1 MNQSTYFTPW
11 RVAVFGVALTIGIV
25 LALTPFRPTEQFP
38 AVGTVAQRDIVASE
52 EVTFISTALTAEA
65 QQVARSEVEAHFEFN
80 PDVRPAQLEAL
91 RLYLGAVVLERQAR
105 SVTPSTEQQSTARS
119 DDREQAE
126 EPGEEPAD
134 EEAEDTGQTAQPTS
148 TVSARIADS
157 KLAERDEAFL
167 LAVPDPLFGTI
178 QRESQLVLEA
188 LLEQRLYET
197 DLDSVRLG
205 LHDRVDPGLSLTETA
220 LIASLVGAYLRPT
233 MAESALLTEQARD
246 RATRSVPGV
255 SRTVA
260 RDELI
265 VSRGSI
271 VNDFAGEALAH
282 LTPRSAGI
290 ELESLGAIVILG
302 ASAATVFSLYLM
314 IWRPAEAASDRR
326 LLLLAVLILFSV
338 AAARAW
344 FEFALPGGVDESL
357 DLMLPLAA
365 APVLVAALLSTG
377 LGVTTGVL
385 IAVLAGMAAI
395 VLPEYGLAPSG
406 ALALRPLAFFL
417 ASSLGG
423 VFAATRAQ
431 ALAQY
436 GLAGIAAGVTG
447 FMAGAAV
454 WLLDPQR
461 VTDQLGWLALAALVT
476 AALVAV
482 ITIGAFSLLGALFGI
497 TTPMRLLELAQLQR
511 PLLRRLQEE
520 APGTFHHSLLVA
532 TLSERAA
539 AQIGAD
545 PLLVRVGAY
554 YHDIGKLNRPA
565 MFIENQDGPNPHENL
580 EPGESARLIIE
591 HVERGDDLARRD
603 RLPPRIRDFILEH
616 HGSRRVAFFYRKAA
630 LSDPRVDPSD
640 YTYPGPPPQTR
651 ETAIVML
658 ADSCEAVVRA
668 SGEHEADRIGLL
680 IDGVFDERLRERQLD
695 YCDLTLSELRQISAS
710 FKQTLVGVHHQ
721 RIEYPP
727 AAEDELRAAPRE
739 GSSANPAL

>member
-1 MNQSTYFTPW
+1 MSQSTYFTPW
-11 RVAVFGVALTIGIV
+11 RVVLFGVVLAVGIV

-38 AVGTVAQRDIVASE
+38 EVGTVADRDVVAMQ
-52 EVTFISTALTAEA
+52 EVMFISTALTAEA
-65 QQVARSEVEAHFEFN
+65 QDAARAQVESQFEFN
-80 PDVRPAQLEAL
+80 PDIRPAQLEAL
-91 RLYLGAVVLERQAR
+91 RLYLDAVILEREAR
-105 SVTPSTEQQSTARS
+105 NAPLVTEQDAGS
-119 DDREQAE
+119 DSAE
-126 EPGEEPAD
+126 EDQSSQDASEPQEDAQASSSATSGVPG
-134 EEAEDTGQTAQPTS
+134 
-148 TVSARIADS
+148 S
-157 KLAERDEAFL
+157 KLANRDETFL
-167 LAVPDPLFGTI
+167 LAVSDPLFANI
-178 QRESQLVLEA
+178 HRESQE
-188 LLEQRLYET
+188 LLESLLQERLYAD
-197 DLDSVRLG
+197 DLDAVRLN
-205 LHDRVDPGLSLTETA
+205 LHDRVDATLSLTETT
-220 LIASLVGAYLRPT
+220 LIASLVAAYLRPT
-233 MAESALLTEQARD
+233 MVESAVLTEQARD
-246 RATRSVPGV
+246 RAARSVAGV
-255 SRTVA
+255 SRTVVEG
-260 RDELI
+260 ELI
-265 VSRGSI
+265 VARAET
-271 VNDFAGEALAH
+271 VDDFAAEALAN
-282 LTPRSAGI
+282 LSPRTAGI
-290 ELESLGAIVILG
+290 QLESLGAIVILG
-302 ASAATVFSLYLM
+302 VSAAGVFAVFLM
-314 IWRPAEAASDRR
+314 IWKPEEAASDRR
-326 LLLLAVLILFSV
+326 ILLLAVLILFSV
-338 AAARAW
+338 AAARLW

-365 APVLVAALLSTG
+365 GPVLVAALLSTR

-385 IAVLAGMAAI
+385 IAFLAGVAAI
-395 VLPEYGLAPSG
+395 VLPDYGLAPSG
-406 ALALRPLAFFL
+406 PLALRPLAFFL

-436 GLAGIAAGVTG
+436 GLAGIAAGLTG
-447 FMAGAAV
+447 FLAGAAI

-554 YHDIGKLNRPA
+554 YHDIGKLNRPT
-565 MFIENQDGPNPHENL
+565 MFIENQDGPNPHDNL
-580 EPGESARLIIE
+580 EPHESARLIIE
-591 HVERGDDLARRD
+591 HVTGGDDLARRD

-630 LSDPRVDPSD
+630 MTDPRVDPRD
-640 YTYPGPPPQTR
+640 YSYPGPAPQTR

-668 SGEHEADRIGLL
+668 SGEREAERIGMLV
-680 IDGVFDERLRERQLD
+680 DGVFDERLRERQLD
-695 YCDLTLSELRQISAS
+695 YCNLTLSELRQISAS
-710 FKQTLVGVHHQ
+710 FKHTLVGVHHQ

-727 AAEDELRAAPRE
+727 AAEAELRSTPRE
-739 GSSANPAL
+739 ESPANPAL

>member
-1 MNQSTYFTPW
+1 MSQSTYFTPW
-11 RVAVFGVALTIGIV
+11 RVGLFGVALAIGII
-25 LALTPFRPTEQFP
+25 LALTPFRTAEQFP
-38 AVGTVAQRDIVASE
+38 AAGAVADRDVVASH
-52 EVTFISTALTAEA
+52 EVTFISQTLTAEA
-65 QQVARSEVEAHFEFN
+65 QAAARAEVATQFEFN
-80 PDVRPAQLEAL
+80 PDIRPAQLEAL
-91 RLYLGAVVLERQAR
+91 RRYLDAVTLERRAR
-105 SVTPSTEQQSTARS
+105 NAPLAVEQGSN
-119 DDREQAE
+119 AE
-126 EPGEEPAD
+126 SAETEPAD
-134 EEAEDTGQTAQPTS
+134 EQSAQSSETQRTEPTAP
-148 TVSARIADS
+148 ARVPGS
-157 KLAERDEAFL
+157 KLAERDETFL
-167 LAVPDPLFGTI
+167 LVVSDPLFASI
-178 QRESQLVLEA
+178 QRETQL
-188 LLEQRLYET
+188 LLDGLLQERLYAE
-197 DLDSVRLG
+197 DLDAVRLG
-205 LHDRVDPGLSLTETA
+205 LHDRIDATLSLTETT
-220 LIASLVGAYLRPT
+220 LIASLAAAYLRPT
-233 MAESALLTEQARD
+233 MAESPARTEAAQD
-246 RATRSVPGV
+246 RAARSTAGV

-260 RDELI
+260 EGELI
-265 VSRGSI
+265 VERGAT
-271 VNDFAGEALAH
+271 VDAFAAEALER
-282 LTPRSAGI
+282 LTPRTAGI
-290 ELESLGAIVILG
+290 ELESLGAIVIIG
-302 ASAATVFSLYLM
+302 ISAAGVFAVFLM
-314 IWRPAEAASDRR
+314 IWKPEEAASDRR
-326 LLLLAVLILFSV
+326 ILLLAVLILCSV
-338 AAARAW
+338 AAARLW

-365 APVLVAALLSTG
+365 GPVLVAALLSTG

-385 IAVLAGMAAI
+385 IAVLAGLAAI
-395 VLPEYGLAPSG
+395 VLPDYGLAPSG
-406 ALALRPLAFFL
+406 PLALRPLAFFL

-436 GLAGIAAGVTG
+436 GLAGIAAGLSG
-447 FMAGAAV
+447 FLAGVAI

-565 MFIENQDGPNPHENL
+565 MFIENQDGPNPHDEL
-580 EPGESARLIIE
+580 QPSESARLIIE
-591 HVERGDDLARRD
+591 HVSGGDDLARRD

-616 HGSRRVAFFYRKAA
+616 HGSRRVTFFYRTAA
-630 LSDPRVDPSD
+630 MSDPRVDPRD
-640 YTYPGPPPQTR
+640 YTYPGPAPQSR

-668 SGEHEADRIGLL
+668 SGEREADRIGLL
-680 IDGVFDERLRERQLD
+680 VDGIFDERLRERQLD

-710 FKQTLVGVHHQ
+710 FKHTLAGAHHQ

-727 AAEDELRAAPRE
+727 AAQSELGTTPRE
-739 GSSANPAL
+739 ESQANPAL

>member
-1 MNQSTYFTPW
+1 MSQHNYFTPL
-11 RVAVFGVALTIGIV
+11 RVGVFGVALAIGIV

-38 AVGTVAQRDIVASE
+38 VLGTVADRDIVASHE
-52 EVTFISTALTAEA
+52 AMFISASLTAEA
-65 QQVARSEVEAHFEFN
+65 QEVARSEVAEQFEFN
-80 PDVRPAQLEAL
+80 PDIRPAQLEAL
-91 RLYLGAVVLERQAR
+91 RLYLDAVTLERSAR
-105 SVTPSTEQQSTARS
+105 RTPLVAGDATASSS
-119 DDREQAE
+119 D
-126 EPGEEPAD
+126 
-134 EEAEDTGQTAQPTS
+134 EATDDSAQPAAPS
-148 TVSARIADS
+148 PIPGS
-157 KLAERDEAFL
+157 KLAERDETFL
-167 LAVPDPLFGTI
+167 VAVSDPLFASI
-178 QRESQLVLEA
+178 QRESQVVLEA
-188 LLEQRLYET
+188 LLQERLYEEE
-197 DLDSVRLG
+197 LDSVRLT
-205 LHDRVDPGLSLTETA
+205 LHDRVAPALSLTETA
-220 LIASLVGAYLRPT
+220 LVSSLVAAYLRPT
-233 MAESALLTEQARD
+233 MIESSALTQQAQD
-246 RATRSVPGV
+246 RAARSVAGV
-255 SRTVA
+255 PRTVPEGELVVA
-260 RDELI
+260 RGALVD
-265 VSRGSI
+265 
-271 VNDFAGEALAH
+271 DDAAEALAS

-302 ASAATVFSLYLM
+302 ISAAAVFALFLR
-314 IWRPAEAASDRR
+314 IWQPVEAASDRR
-326 LLLLAVLILFSV
+326 ILLLAVLILFSI
-338 AAARAW
+338 AAARLW
-344 FEFALPGGVDESL
+344 FEFALPGGIDESL

-365 APVLVAALLSTG
+365 GPVLVAALLSTG

-395 VLPEYGLAPSG
+395 VLPDYGLAPSG

-417 ASSLGG
+417 ASSLAG

-436 GLAGIAAGVTG
+436 GLAGIAAGLAG
-447 FMAGAAV
+447 FLAGAAI

-476 AALVAV
+476 AALVSV

-554 YHDIGKLNRPA
+554 YHDIGKLNRPT
-565 MFIENQDGPNPHENL
+565 MFIENQDGPNPHDDL
-580 EPGESARLIIE
+580 KPSESARLIMD
-591 HVERGDDLARRD
+591 HVTGGEELARRD

-630 LSDPRVDPSD
+630 MSDPRVDPRD
-640 YTYPGPPPQTR
+640 YTYHGPPPQSR

-668 SGEHEADRIGLL
+668 SGERDADRIGLL
-680 IDGVFDERLRERQLD
+680 IDSVFDERLRERQLD
-695 YCDLTLSELRQISAS
+695 HCDMTLNELRLVSAS
-710 FKQTLVGVHHQ
+710 FKHTLVGVHHQ

-727 AAEDELRAAPRE
+727 AAEAELRTTPRE
-739 GSSANPAL
+739 HSSANPAL

>member
-1 MNQSTYFTPW
+1 MSQSTYFTPW
-11 RVAVFGVALTIGIV
+11 RVVLFGVVLAVGIV

-38 AVGTVAQRDIVASE
+38 EVGTVAERDVVAMQ
-52 EVTFISTALTAEA
+52 EVMFISAALTAEA
-65 QQVARSEVEAHFEFN
+65 QDVARAQVESQFEFN
-80 PDVRPAQLEAL
+80 PDIRPAQLEAL
-91 RLYLGAVVLERQAR
+91 RLYLDAVILEREAR
-105 SVTPSTEQQSTARS
+105 NAPLVTEQDAGS
-119 DDREQAE
+119 DSAE
-126 EPGEEPAD
+126 EDQSSQDASESQEDAEASLSATSGVPG
-134 EEAEDTGQTAQPTS
+134 
-148 TVSARIADS
+148 S
-157 KLAERDEAFL
+157 KLANRDETFL
-167 LAVPDPLFGTI
+167 LAVSDPLFANI
-178 QRESQLVLEA
+178 HRESQE
-188 LLEQRLYET
+188 LLESLLQERLYAD
-197 DLDSVRLG
+197 DLDAVRLN
-205 LHDRVDPGLSLTETA
+205 LHDRVDATLSLTETT
-220 LIASLVGAYLRPT
+220 LIASLVAAYLRPT
-233 MAESALLTEQARD
+233 MVESAVLTEQARD
-246 RATRSVPGV
+246 RAARSVAGV
-255 SRTVA
+255 SRTVVEG
-260 RDELI
+260 ELI
-265 VSRGSI
+265 VARGET
-271 VNDFAGEALAH
+271 VDDFAAEALAN
-282 LTPRSAGI
+282 LSPRTAGI
-290 ELESLGAIVILG
+290 QLESLGAIVILG
-302 ASAATVFSLYLM
+302 VSAAGVFAVFLM
-314 IWRPAEAASDRR
+314 IWKPEEAASDRR
-326 LLLLAVLILFSV
+326 ILLLAVLILFSV
-338 AAARAW
+338 AAARLW

-365 APVLVAALLSTG
+365 GPVLVAALLSTR

-385 IAVLAGMAAI
+385 IAFLAGVAAI
-395 VLPEYGLAPSG
+395 VLPDYGLAPSG
-406 ALALRPLAFFL
+406 PLALRPLAFFL

-436 GLAGIAAGVTG
+436 GLAGIAAGLTG
-447 FMAGAAV
+447 FLAGAAI

-565 MFIENQDGPNPHENL
+565 MFIENQDGPNPHDNL
-580 EPGESARLIIE
+580 EPHESARLIIE
-591 HVERGDDLARRD
+591 HVTGGDDLARRD

-630 LSDPRVDPSD
+630 MTDPRVDPRD
-640 YTYPGPPPQTR
+640 YSYPGPAPQTR

-668 SGEHEADRIGLL
+668 SGEREAERIGMLV
-680 IDGVFDERLRERQLD
+680 DGVFDERLRERQLD
-695 YCDLTLSELRQISAS
+695 YCNLTLSELRQISAS
-710 FKQTLVGVHHQ
+710 FKHTLVGVHHQ

-727 AAEDELRAAPRE
+727 AAEAELRSTPRE
-739 GSSANPAL
+739 ESPANPAL

>member
-1 MNQSTYFTPW
+1 MSQPTYFTPW
-11 RVAVFGVALTIGIV
+11 RVGLFGVALAIGIV
-25 LALTPFRPTEQFP
+25 LALTPFRPAEQFP
-38 AVGTVAQRDIVASE
+38 AAGTTADRDIVAGQE
-52 EVTFISTALTAEA
+52 ATFISAALTTEA
-65 QQVARSEVEAHFEFN
+65 QEAARSEVETQFEFN
-80 PDVRPAQLEAL
+80 PDIRPAQLEAL
-91 RLYLGAVVLERQAR
+91 RLYLDAVVLEREAR
-105 SVTPSTEQQSTARS
+105 NAPVVTEQDAGDDSAAENESAEQAAETDEQAQSAPTATARV
-119 DDREQAE
+119 
-126 EPGEEPAD
+126 PG
-134 EEAEDTGQTAQPTS
+134 
-148 TVSARIADS
+148 S
-157 KLAERDEAFL
+157 KLALRDESFL
-167 LAVPDPLFGTI
+167 LAVSDPLFASI
-178 QRESQLVLEA
+178 HRESQLVLEN
-188 LLEQRLYET
+188 LLQERLFAE
-197 DLDSVRLG
+197 DLNAVRLS
-205 LHDRVDPGLSLTETA
+205 LHDRVDPTLSLTETT
-220 LIASLVGAYLRPT
+220 LIASLVTAYLRPT
-233 MAESALLTEQARD
+233 MIESTAATEQARD
-246 RATRSVPGV
+246 RAARSVAGV
-255 SRTVA
+255 PRTVVEG
-260 RDELI
+260 ELI
-265 VSRGSI
+265 VERGAT
-271 VNDFAGEALAH
+271 VDDVAAEALAN
-282 LTPRSAGI
+282 LTPRTAGI

-302 ASAATVFSLYLM
+302 VSAAGAFAVFLM
-314 IWRPAEAASDRR
+314 IWKPVEAASDRR
-326 LLLLAVLILFSV
+326 ILLLAVLILFSV
-338 AAARAW
+338 AAARLW
-344 FEFALPGGVDESL
+344 FELALPGGVDQSL

-365 APVLVAALLSTG
+365 GPVLVAALLSTG

-395 VLPEYGLAPSG
+395 VLPDYGLAPSG
-406 ALALRPLAFFL
+406 SLALRPLAFFL

-436 GLAGIAAGVTG
+436 GLAGIAAGLTG
-447 FMAGAAV
+447 FLAGAAI
-454 WLLDPQR
+454 WLLDPHR
-461 VTDQLGWLALAALVT
+461 LTDQLGWLALAALVT

-565 MFIENQDGPNPHENL
+565 MFIENQDGPNPHDEL
-580 EPGESARLIIE
+580 KPSESARLIIE
-591 HVERGDDLARRD
+591 HVTGGDDLARHD

-630 LSDPRVDPSD
+630 MSDPRVDPRD
-640 YTYPGPPPQTR
+640 YTYPGPAPQSR

-668 SGEHEADRIGLL
+668 SGEHEAGRIGML

-710 FKQTLVGVHHQ
+710 FKHTLVGVHHQ

-727 AAEDELRAAPRE
+727 AAEAEMRTTPRE
-739 GSSANPAL
+739 ESPANPAL

>member
-1 MNQSTYFTPW
+1 MSQPTYFTPW
-11 RVAVFGVALTIGIV
+11 RVGLFGVALAIGIV

-38 AVGTVAQRDIVASE
+38 AVGTVADRDIVASE
-52 EVTFISTALTAEA
+52 DVTFTSPVLTTEA
-65 QQVARSEVEAHFEFN
+65 QERARAEVETRFEFN
-80 PDVRPAQLEAL
+80 PDIRPAQLEAL
-91 RLYLGAVVLERQAR
+91 RLYLDAVVLERQAR
-105 SVTPSTEQQSTARS
+105 NAPVAAAQDAGARTDAGNQGEEDAGRDQQSAESSTATP
-119 DDREQAE
+119 API
-126 EPGEEPAD
+126 PG
-134 EEAEDTGQTAQPTS
+134 S
-148 TVSARIADS
+148 R
-157 KLAERDEAFL
+157 LAARDEAFL
-167 LAVPDPLFGTI
+167 IAVSEPLFGSI
-178 QRESQLVLEA
+178 QRESQAVLETL
-188 LLEQRLYET
+188 LLERLYEQ
-197 DLDSVRLG
+197 DLDSIRLT
-205 LHDRVDPGLSLTETA
+205 LHDRVDPSLTLTETS
-220 LIASLVGAYLRPT
+220 LVASLVAAYLRPT
-233 MAESALLTEQARD
+233 MLESAAATEQARD
-246 RATRSVPGV
+246 SAAQSVPGV
-255 SRTVA
+255 ARTVTEG
-260 RDELI
+260 ELI
-265 VSRGSI
+265 VARGAM
-271 VNDFAGEALAH
+271 VDDFAGEALAH

-290 ELESLGAIVILG
+290 ALESLGAIVIIGIG
-302 ASAATVFSLYLM
+302 AAGVFALYLM
-314 IWRPAEAASDRR
+314 IWKPAEAASDRR
-326 LLLLAVLILFSV
+326 LLLLAVLVLFSV

-344 FEFALPGGVDESL
+344 FELALPGGVDESL

-365 APVLVAALLSTG
+365 GPVLVAALLSTG
-377 LGVTTGVL
+377 LGITTGVL
-385 IAVLAGMAAI
+385 ISVLAGTAAI
-395 VLPEYGLAPSG
+395 VLPDYGLAPSG

-436 GLAGIAAGVTG
+436 GLAGIAAGVSG
-447 FMAGAAV
+447 LLAGAAI

-461 VTDQLGWLALAALVT
+461 VTDQLGWIALAALVT

-580 EPGESARLIIE
+580 EPSESARLIIE

-616 HGSRRVAFFYRKAA
+616 HGSRRVAFFYRKAVM
-630 LSDPRVDPSD
+630 SDPRVDVRD
-640 YTYPGPPPQTR
+640 FTYPGPPPQTR

-668 SGEHEADRIGLL
+668 SGEHEADRIGMLV
-680 IDGVFDERLRERQLD
+680 DGVFDERLRERQLD
-695 YCDLTLSELRQISAS
+695 HCDLTMSEIRQISAS

-727 AAEDELRAAPRE
+727 AAEAELQATPRE
-739 GSSANPAL
+739 GSPAEPAH

>member
-1 MNQSTYFTPW
+1 MNQPTYFTPW
-11 RVAVFGVALTIGIV
+11 RVGVFGVALAIGIV
-25 LALTPFRPTEQFP
+25 LALTPFQPTEQFP
-38 AVGTVAQRDIVASE
+38 AVGTVAERDIVASA
-52 EVTFISTALTAEA
+52 EVTFISEALTAEA
-65 QQVARSEVEAHFEFN
+65 QAAARAEVEPQFEFN
-80 PDVRPAQLEAL
+80 PDIRPAQLEAL
-91 RLYLGAVVLERQAR
+91 SLYLEAVALERAAR
-105 SVTPSTEQQSTARS
+105 RTPVATEASTGGDS
-119 DDREQAE
+119 DESAD
-126 EPGEEPAD
+126 EPAD
-134 EEAEDTGQTAQPTS
+134 EPAAT
-148 TVSARIADS
+148 RIPGS
-157 KLAERDEAFL
+157 KLAERDEEFL
-167 LAVPDPLFGTI
+167 LAVSNPLFVSI
-178 QRESQLVLEA
+178 RREAHIVLESL
-188 LLEQRLYET
+188 LLERLFAEN
-197 DLDSVRLG
+197 LDGVRLT
-205 LHDRVDPGLSLTETA
+205 LHDRVAPTLSLTETA
-220 LIASLVGAYLRPT
+220 LISSLVAAYLRPT
-233 MAESALLTEQARD
+233 MVESPALTEQARD
-246 RATRSVPGV
+246 RAARAVPGV

-260 RDELI
+260 EGEL
-265 VSRGSI
+265 VVARGAL
-271 VNDFAGEALAH
+271 VDDFAGEALAQ

-290 ELESLGAIVILG
+290 QLESLGAIVIVG
-302 ASAATVFSLYLM
+302 ISAAAVFALYLFM
-314 IWRPAEAASDRR
+314 WRPVEAANDRR

-338 AAARAW
+338 AAARLW

-365 APVLVAALLSTG
+365 GPVLVAALLSTG
-377 LGVTTGVL
+377 LGITTGVL
-385 IAVLAGMAAI
+385 ISVLAGLAAI
-395 VLPEYGLAPSG
+395 VLPDYGLAPSG

-436 GLAGIAAGVTG
+436 GLAGIAAGLSG
-447 FMAGAAV
+447 FLAGAAI

-482 ITIGAFSLLGALFGI
+482 ITIGAFSILGALFGI

-554 YHDIGKLNRPA
+554 YHDIGKLNRPE
-565 MFIENQDGPNPHENL
+565 MFIENQDGPNPHDEL
-580 EPGESARLIIE
+580 QPSESARLIIE
-591 HVERGDDLARRD
+591 HVVGGDHLARRD
-603 RLPPRIRDFILEH
+603 RLPPKIRDFILEH
-616 HGSRRVAFFYRKAA
+616 HGSRRVAFFYRQAA
-630 LSDPRVDPSD
+630 MSDPRVDPRD
-640 YTYPGPPPQTR
+640 YTYPGPPPQSR

-668 SGEHEADRIGLL
+668 SGEHDAERIGLL
-680 IDGVFDERLRERQLD
+680 VDGVFDERLRERQLD
-695 YCDLTLSELRQISAS
+695 HSDLTLSELRQISAS

-727 AAEDELRAAPRE
+727 AAEAELRATPRE
-739 GSSANPAL
+739 ESPANPAL

>member
-1 MNQSTYFTPW
+1 MSQPSYFTPW
-11 RVAVFGVALTIGIV
+11 RVGLFGVALAIGIV
-25 LALTPFRPTEQFP
+25 LALTPFRPTEQYP
-38 AVGTVAQRDIVASE
+38 PVGSVADRDIVASE
-52 EVTFISTALTAEA
+52 EVTFVSLARTAEA
-65 QQVARSEVEAHFEFN
+65 LEAARAEVETRFEFN
-80 PDVRPAQLEAL
+80 PDIRPAQLEAL
-91 RLYLGAVVLERQAR
+91 SLYLDAVVMERQAR
-105 SVTPSTEQQSTARS
+105 SAPVAAEAETRAQSGQQEQEGGVEQAQEEEGSTPVTP
-119 DDREQAE
+119 
-126 EPGEEPAD
+126 
-134 EEAEDTGQTAQPTS
+134 
-148 TVSARIADS
+148 ARIPGS
-157 KLAERDEAFL
+157 RLAERDEAFL
-167 LAVPDPLFGTI
+167 IAVSEPRFGSI
-178 QRESQLVLEA
+178 QRESKMVLEN
-188 LLEQRLYET
+188 LLQQRLYEQ
-197 DLDSVRLG
+197 DLDSVRLT
-205 LHDRVDPGLSLTETA
+205 LHDRVNPTFTLAETSLV
-220 LIASLVGAYLRPT
+220 ASLVAAYLRPT
-233 MAESALLTEQARD
+233 MFESAAATDVARES
-246 RATRSVPGV
+246 AARSVAGV

-260 RDELI
+260 EGELI
-265 VSRGSI
+265 VARGAM
-271 VNDFAGEALAH
+271 VDEFAAEALAN

-290 ELESLGAIVILG
+290 ELESLGAIVIIG
-302 ASAATVFSLYLM
+302 VIAAGVFSLYLM
-314 IWRPAEAASDRR
+314 IWKPAEAGSDRR
-326 LLLLAVLILFSV
+326 LLLLAVLVLFSV

-365 APVLVAALLSTG
+365 GPVLVAALLSTG
-377 LGVTTGVL
+377 LGITTGVL
-385 IAVLAGMAAI
+385 ISVLAGTAAI
-395 VLPEYGLAPSG
+395 VLPDYGLAPSG

-436 GLAGIAAGVTG
+436 GLAGLAAGVSG
-447 FMAGAAV
+447 LLAGAAI

-461 VTDQLGWLALAALVT
+461 ITDQLGWLALAALVT

-580 EPGESARLIIE
+580 EPSESARLIIE
-591 HVERGDDLARRD
+591 HVERGEDLARRD

-616 HGSRRVAFFYRKAA
+616 HGSRRVTFFYRKAA
-630 LSDPRVDPSD
+630 MTDLRVDARD
-640 YTYPGPPPQTR
+640 FTYPGPPPQTR

-658 ADSCEAVVRA
+658 ADSCEAVVRS
-668 SGEHEADRIGLL
+668 SGEHEADRIGMLV
-680 IDGVFDERLRERQLD
+680 DGVFDERLRERQLD
-695 YCDLTLSELRQISAS
+695 HCDLTMSEIRQISAS

-727 AAEDELRAAPRE
+727 AAESELRATPRE
-739 GSSANPAL
+739 GSSAEPAL

>member
-1 MNQSTYFTPW
+1 MSHPTYFTRW
-11 RVAVFGVALTIGIV
+11 RVGLFGIALGIGIV
-25 LALTPFRPTEQFP
+25 LALTPFQPTETFP
-38 AVGTVAQRDIVASE
+38 AAGTLADRDIVASE
-52 EVTFISTALTAEA
+52 QVTFVSAALTAEA
-65 QQVARSEVEAHFEFN
+65 QEAARDDVDTHFEFN
-80 PDVRPAQLEAL
+80 PDIRPAQLEAL
-91 RLYLGAVVLERQAR
+91 RLYLDAVVLERQA
-105 SVTPSTEQQSTARS
+105 PDAPLATEQDSTTSA
-119 DDREQAE
+119 DAQQGGEGTEEGAE
-126 EPGEEPAD
+126 EADQPEQVAPAPRMRIPDSRLAARD
-134 EEAEDTGQTAQPTS
+134 EMFLIA
-148 TVSARIADS
+148 VSA
-157 KLAERDEAFL
+157 
-167 LAVPDPLFGTI
+167 PLFNSI
-178 QRESQLVLEA
+178 QRESQL
-188 LLEQRLYET
+188 LLESLLQERLYEE
-197 DLDSVRLG
+197 DLDSVRLT
-205 LHDRVDPGLSLTETA
+205 LHDRVDPTLTLTETSI
-220 LIASLVGAYLRPT
+220 IASLVSAYLRPT
-233 MAESALLTEQARD
+233 MIESAALTEQARD
-246 RATRSVPGV
+246 RAALAVPGV

-260 RDELI
+260 EGDL
-265 VSRGSI
+265 VVPRGA
-271 VNDFAGEALAH
+271 VVDDFAAEALAQ
-282 LTPRSAGI
+282 LTPRGARI
-290 ELESLGAIVILG
+290 ELESLGAVLILG
-302 ASAATVFSLYLM
+302 LGAASVFALYLFF
-314 IWRPAEAASDRR
+314 WRPAEAASDRR
-326 LLLLAVLILFSV
+326 ILLLAVLILFSV

-365 APVLVAALLSTG
+365 GPVLVAALLSTG

-385 IAVLAGMAAI
+385 ISVLAGTAAI
-395 VLPEYGLAPSG
+395 VLPDYGLAPSG

-436 GLAGIAAGVTG
+436 GMAGIAAGVSG
-447 FMAGAAV
+447 FLAGAAI

-539 AQIGAD
+539 AQIDAD

-580 EPGESARLIIE
+580 DPSESARLIIE

-630 LSDPRVDPSD
+630 MSDPRVDPRD
-640 YTYPGPPPQTR
+640 YTYPGPPPQSR

-668 SGEHEADRIGLL
+668 SGEHDADRIGLL
-680 IDGVFDERLRERQLD
+680 VDGVFDERLRERQLD
-695 YCDLTLSELRQISAS
+695 HCDLTLSELRQISAS

-727 AAEDELRAAPRE
+727 AAEDELRATPRE
-739 GSSANPAL
+739 GSPANPAL

>member
-1 MNQSTYFTPW
+1 MSQPSYFTPW
-11 RVAVFGVALTIGIV
+11 RVGLFGVALAIGIV
-25 LALTPFRPTEQFP
+25 LALTPFQPREQFP
-38 AVGTVAQRDIVASE
+38 SVGTIADRDIVASE
-52 EVTFISTALTAEA
+52 EVTFISPALTAGA
-65 QQVARSEVEAHFEFN
+65 QETARAEVETQFEFN
-80 PDVRPAQLEAL
+80 PDIRPAQLEAL
-91 RLYLGAVVLERQAR
+91 RIYLDAVVSERQAR
-105 SVTPSTEQQSTARS
+105 NTPIAPAAETSAQSAQSEQEEEGATQAQQ
-119 DDREQAE
+119 DD
-126 EPGEEPAD
+126 EPTP
-134 EEAEDTGQTAQPTS
+134 
-148 TVSARIADS
+148 IAPS
-157 KLAERDEAFL
+157 PIPGSRLAERDEAFL
-167 LAVPDPLFGTI
+167 IAVSDPLFGSI
-178 QRESQLVLEA
+178 RRESQIVLET
-188 LLEQRLYET
+188 LLQERLYQEE
-197 DLDSVRLG
+197 LDSVRLT
-205 LHDRVDPGLSLTETA
+205 LHDRVDPSLTLTETA
-220 LIASLVGAYLRPT
+220 LVASLVAAYLRPT
-233 MAESALLTEQARD
+233 MIESAGATEQARD
-246 RATRSVPGV
+246 LAAGSVPGV
-255 SRTVA
+255 ARTVVEG
-260 RDELI
+260 DLI
-265 VSRGSI
+265 VARGAM
-271 VNDFAGEALAH
+271 VDDFAGEALSN

-290 ELESLGAIVILG
+290 ELESLGAIVIIG
-302 ASAATVFSLYLM
+302 VSAAGVFALYLM
-314 IWRPAEAASDRR
+314 IWKPAEAGSDRR
-326 LLLLAVLILFSV
+326 LLLLAVLVLFSV

-365 APVLVAALLSTG
+365 GPVLVAALLSTG

-385 IAVLAGMAAI
+385 ISVLAGTAAI
-395 VLPEYGLAPSG
+395 VLPDYGLAPSG
-406 ALALRPLAFFL
+406 SLALRPLAFFL

-436 GLAGIAAGVTG
+436 GLAGLASGASGLL
-447 FMAGAAV
+447 AGAAI

-461 VTDQLGWLALAALVT
+461 VTDQLGWLALASLVT

-565 MFIENQDGPNPHENL
+565 MFIENQDGPNPHEDL
-580 EPGESARLIIE
+580 EPSESARLIIE
-591 HVERGDDLARRD
+591 HVERGEDLARRD

-616 HGSRRVAFFYRKAA
+616 HGSRRVTFFYRKAA
-630 LSDPRVDPSD
+630 MTDPRVDARD
-640 YTYPGPPPQTR
+640 FTYPGPPPQTR

-658 ADSCEAVVRA
+658 ADSCEAVVRS
-668 SGEHEADRIGLL
+668 SGEYEANRIGMLV
-680 IDGVFDERLRERQLD
+680 DGVFDERLRERQLD
-695 YCDLTLSELRQISAS
+695 HCDLTMSEIRQISAS

-727 AAEDELRAAPRE
+727 AAEAELRATPRE
-739 GSSANPAL
+739 SSSAEPAL

>member
-1 MNQSTYFTPW
+1 MSQSTYFTPW
-11 RVAVFGVALTIGIV
+11 RVVLFGVVLAVGIV

-38 AVGTVAQRDIVASE
+38 EVGTVADRDVVAMQ
-52 EVTFISTALTAEA
+52 EVMFISTALTAEA
-65 QQVARSEVEAHFEFN
+65 QDAARAQVESQFEFN
-80 PDVRPAQLEAL
+80 PDIRPAQLEAL
-91 RLYLGAVVLERQAR
+91 RLYLDAVILEREAR
-105 SVTPSTEQQSTARS
+105 NAPLVTEQDAGADS
-119 DDREQAE
+119 AE
-126 EPGEEPAD
+126 EDQSSQDASESQEDAQASSSATSGVPG
-134 EEAEDTGQTAQPTS
+134 
-148 TVSARIADS
+148 S
-157 KLAERDEAFL
+157 KLANRDETFL
-167 LAVPDPLFGTI
+167 LAVSDPLFANI
-178 QRESQLVLEA
+178 HRESQE
-188 LLEQRLYET
+188 LLESLLQERLYAD
-197 DLDSVRLG
+197 DLDAVRLN
-205 LHDRVDPGLSLTETA
+205 LHDRVDATLSLTETT
-220 LIASLVGAYLRPT
+220 LIASLVAAYLRPT
-233 MAESALLTEQARD
+233 MVESAVLTEQARD
-246 RATRSVPGV
+246 RAARSVAGV
-255 SRTVA
+255 SRTVVEG
-260 RDELI
+260 ELI
-265 VSRGSI
+265 VARGET
-271 VNDFAGEALAH
+271 VDDFAAEALAN
-282 LTPRSAGI
+282 LSPRTAGI
-290 ELESLGAIVILG
+290 QLESLGAIVILG
-302 ASAATVFSLYLM
+302 VSAAGVFAVFLM
-314 IWRPAEAASDRR
+314 IWKPEEAASDRR
-326 LLLLAVLILFSV
+326 ILLLAVLILFSV
-338 AAARAW
+338 AAARLW

-365 APVLVAALLSTG
+365 GPVLVAALLSTR

-385 IAVLAGMAAI
+385 IAFLAGVAAI
-395 VLPEYGLAPSG
+395 VLPDYGLAPSG
-406 ALALRPLAFFL
+406 PLALRPLAFFL

-436 GLAGIAAGVTG
+436 GLAGIAAGLTG
-447 FMAGAAV
+447 FLAGAAI

-554 YHDIGKLNRPA
+554 YHDIGKLNRPT
-565 MFIENQDGPNPHENL
+565 MFIENQDGPNPHDNL
-580 EPGESARLIIE
+580 EPHESARLIIE
-591 HVERGDDLARRD
+591 HVTGGDDLARRD

-630 LSDPRVDPSD
+630 MTDPRVDPRD
-640 YTYPGPPPQTR
+640 YSYPGPAPQTR

-668 SGEHEADRIGLL
+668 SGEREAERIGMLV
-680 IDGVFDERLRERQLD
+680 DGVFDERLRERQLD
-695 YCDLTLSELRQISAS
+695 YCNLTLSELRQISAS
-710 FKQTLVGVHHQ
+710 FKHTLVGVHHQ

-727 AAEDELRAAPRE
+727 AAEAELRSTPRE
-739 GSSANPAL
+739 ESPANPAL

>member
-1 MNQSTYFTPW
+1 MSQHNYFTRL
-11 RVAVFGVALTIGIV
+11 RVGVFGVALAVGIV
-25 LALTPFRPTEQFP
+25 LALTPYRPTEQFP
-38 AVGTVAQRDIVASE
+38 ALGTVADRDFVASHE
-52 EVTFISTALTAEA
+52 AMFISSSLTAGA
-65 QQVARSEVEAHFEFN
+65 QETARSEVATQYEFN

-91 RLYLGAVVLERQAR
+91 RLYLQAVTLERAAR
-105 SVTPSTEQQSTARS
+105 SAPVAPESATRGDSEAAGDADEAESESET
-119 DDREQAE
+119 AE
-126 EPGEEPAD
+126 EPA
-134 EEAEDTGQTAQPTS
+134 A
-148 TVSARIADS
+148 VSVPGSR
-157 KLAERDEAFL
+157 LAERDEAFL
-167 LAVPDPLFGTI
+167 IAVSDPLYGSI
-178 QRESQLVLEA
+178 QQQAPIILEA
-188 LLEQRLYET
+188 LLQERLYED
-197 DLDSVRLG
+197 DLDPVRLT
-205 LHDRVDPGLSLTETA
+205 LHDRVDPTFSLTETT
-220 LIASLVGAYLRPT
+220 LISSLVGAYLRST
-233 MAESALLTEQARD
+233 MIESPMLTQQAQD
-246 RATRSVPGV
+246 RAARSVAGV
-255 SRTVA
+255 PRIVA
-260 RDELI
+260 EGELVI
-265 VSRGSI
+265 ARGQL
-271 VNDFAGEALAH
+271 VDDDAAEAFAN

-290 ELESLGAIVILG
+290 EVESLGAIVILG
-302 ASAATVFSLYLM
+302 IGASVVFALYLR
-314 IWRPAEAASDRR
+314 IWQPAESASDRR
-326 LLLLAVLILFSV
+326 ILLLAVLILFSV
-338 AAARAW
+338 LAARLW

-365 APVLVAALLSTG
+365 GPVLVAALLSTG

-395 VLPEYGLAPSG
+395 VLPDYGLAPSG

-436 GLAGIAAGVTG
+436 GLAGIAAGLAG
-447 FMAGAAV
+447 FLAGAAI

-461 VTDQLGWLALAALVT
+461 VADQLGWLALAALVT
-476 AALVAV
+476 AALVSV

-565 MFIENQDGPNPHENL
+565 MFIENQEGPNPHDEL
-580 EPGESARLIIE
+580 KPSESARLIMD
-591 HVERGDDLARRD
+591 HVTGGDELARRD

-630 LSDPRVDPSD
+630 MSDPRVDARD
-640 YTYPGPPPQTR
+640 YIYPGPPPQSR

-668 SGEHEADRIGLL
+668 SGERNADRIGSLV
-680 IDGVFDERLRERQLD
+680 DGVFDERLRERQLD
-695 YCDLTLSELRQISAS
+695 HCALTLNELRLISAS
-710 FKQTLVGVHHQ
+710 FKHTLVGVHHQ

-727 AAEDELRAAPRE
+727 AAEAELRTTPRE
-739 GSSANPAL
+739 ESSTNPAL